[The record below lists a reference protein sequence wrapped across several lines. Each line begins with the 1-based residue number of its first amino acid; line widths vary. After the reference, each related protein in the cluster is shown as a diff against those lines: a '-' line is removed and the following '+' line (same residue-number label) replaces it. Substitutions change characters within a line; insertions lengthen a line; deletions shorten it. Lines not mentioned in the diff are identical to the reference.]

1 MNDKLRIESRLAQIG
16 SQEDPAT
23 GAVNYPIYQSTAFR
37 HPRLGQSTGFDYIR
51 TKNPTRSVLEQ
62 AAAELESGDAG
73 FACSSGMAA
82 LQTIFT
88 LFGQGDHLIV
98 SLDLYGGTYR
108 MLERIMS
115 KFGVSASYV
124 DTNDF
129 DALESA
135 RRDNTKAVFIETP
148 TNPLMMIT
156 DIEAVCTW
164 ARRYEMLTIVDNT
177 LLTPYFQ
184 RPLELGADIV
194 IHSATKYLGGHN
206 DVLAGLIVTKGKELS
221 EEMAILHNSIGAVLS
236 PSDSYQLMKGMKT
249 LALRMERHES
259 NSLAIAHFLKE
270 HPAIAEVFHPGLQ
283 GHPGFDI
290 QQRQSSGNTGIFSFK
305 VKDARY
311 VEPIL
316 RHIKLIAFAESLGGV
331 ESLMTYPAI
340 QTHADIPA
348 EIRDAVGVDDRLLRF
363 SVGIE
368 HVDDLIADLRQALE
382 AARSEL
388 EADSAQAGQPVR

>member
-1 MNDKLRIESRLAQIG
+1 MDEKLRIESRLAQIG
-16 SQEDPAT
+16 SMEDPAT
-23 GAVNYPIYQSTAFR
+23 GAINYPIYHATAFR

-51 TKNPTRSVLEQ
+51 TKNPTRSVLEE
-62 AAAELESGDAG
+62 AAAALESGDAG
-73 FACSSGMAA
+73 FACASGMAA
-82 LQTIFT
+82 LTTVFT

-108 MLERIMS
+108 LLERILS
-115 KFGVSASYV
+115 KYGISASYV
-124 DTNDF
+124 DTNDL
-129 DALESA
+129 DGLEAA
-135 RRDNTKAVFIETP
+135 RQPGTKAVFIETP

-156 DIEAVCTW
+156 DVEAVCTW
-164 ARRYEMLTIVDNT
+164 ARRHGLLTIVDNT
-177 LLTPYFQ
+177 LLTPFFQ

-194 IHSATKYLGGHN
+194 VHSATKYLGGHN
-206 DVLAGLIVTKGKELS
+206 DVLAGLIVTKGAELS
-221 EEMAILHNSIGAVLS
+221 AEMAVLHNSLGAVLA
-236 PSDSYQLMKGMKT
+236 PNDSYQLMKGMKT

-259 NSLAIAHFLKE
+259 NALAIARYLQK
-270 HPAIAEVFHPGLQ
+270 HPAIAEVFHPGLPD
-283 GHPGFDI
+283 HPGYAI
-290 QQRQSSGNTGIFSFK
+290 QNRQSSGNTGIFSFK
-305 VKDARY
+305 VKEANY
-311 VEPIL
+311 VEPLL

-368 HVDDLIADLRQALE
+368 HVDDLIADLGQALE

-388 EADSAQAGQPVR
+388 E

>member
-1 MNDKLRIESRLAQIG
+1 MDEKLRIESRLAQMG
-16 SQEDPAT
+16 SMEDPAT
-23 GAVNYPIYQSTAFR
+23 GAINYPIYHATAFR

-51 TKNPTRSVLEQ
+51 TKNPTRSVLEE
-62 AAAELESGDAG
+62 AAAALESGDAG
-73 FACSSGMAA
+73 FACASGMAA
-82 LQTIFT
+82 LTTVFT

-108 MLERIMS
+108 LLERILS
-115 KFGVSASYV
+115 KYGISASYV
-124 DTNDF
+124 DTND
-129 DALESA
+129 LEGLEAA
-135 RRDNTKAVFIETP
+135 RQPGTKAVFIETP

-156 DIEAVCTW
+156 DVEAVCTW
-164 ARRYEMLTIVDNT
+164 AHRHGLLTIVDNT
-177 LLTPYFQ
+177 LLTPFFQ

-194 IHSATKYLGGHN
+194 VHSATKYLGGHN
-206 DVLAGLIVTKGKELS
+206 DVLAGLIVTKGAELS
-221 EEMAILHNSIGAVLS
+221 AEMAILHNSLGAVLA
-236 PSDSYQLMKGMKT
+236 PNDSYQLMKGMKT

-259 NSLAIAHFLKE
+259 NALAIARYLQE
-270 HPAIAEVFHPGLQ
+270 HPAIAEVFHPGLPD
-283 GHPGFDI
+283 HPGYAI
-290 QQRQSSGNTGIFSFK
+290 QNRQSSGNTGIFSFK
-305 VKDARY
+305 VKEASY
-311 VEPIL
+311 VEPLL

-368 HVDDLIADLRQALE
+368 HVDDLIADLKQALE

-388 EADSAQAGQPVR
+388 E